1 MTRRRIIAPVTFG
14 HETLEATVVAADLAA
29 ALGAELL
36 LVGIVPLAPPDSANG
51 FGSTQAQGENQ
62 RMMDQLMSERLEEL
76 TDALP
81 DGVRWRTVRSW
92 GPVGPALID
101 AAREQRADLVVVPI
115 LRESELSHLVHDR
128 ADRYVL
134 HHCDVPVLVVPAN
147 GDEPARRP

>member
-1 MTRRRIIAPVTFG
+1 MTRRRIIAPITFA
-14 HETLEATVVAADLAA
+14 HETREATLVAAELAA

-36 LVGIVPLAPPDSANG
+36 LVGIVPLVLPDSANG
-51 FGSTQAQGENQ
+51 FGSPQPHAENQ
-62 RMMDQLMSERLEEL
+62 RLLDQLMSEQLDEL

-81 DGVRWRTVRSW
+81 DGMRWRTVISW

-115 LRESELSHLVHDR
+115 RRESELSHLVHDH

-134 HHCDVPVLVVPAN
+134 HHCEVPVLVVPTN
-147 GDEPARRP
+147 GDEPAERP